1 MRAPVDTHGPR
12 MRCGLRAHVCAR
24 QEWAKL
30 EEERAGK
37 NKGTHY
43 DLELQSASQPQ
54 VEVCVPCAVCRV
66 PCAVSGGT
74 CGVPWCLVSH
84 VVLFRS

>member
-54 VEVCVPCAVCRV
+54 VEVCVPCAVCRSAFSLTSR
-66 PCAVSGGT
+66 P
-74 CGVPWCLVSH
+74 PIH
-84 VVLFRS
+84 VGYM